1 MIIITRILAIMS
13 GIVLLLVGIA
23 AIDGMTLISL
33 AIGTMLAMIG
43 LSLIGLGLI
52 SINNIMEEMND

>member
-1 MIIITRILAIMS
+1 MVIITRILAIMT
-13 GIVLLLVGIA
+13 GIALLLAGIA

-52 SINNIMEEMND
+52 SISKLMDEMEG

>member
-13 GIVLLLVGIA
+13 GIVLLLAGIA

-33 AIGTMLAMIG
+33 AIGTALAMIG
-43 LSLIGLGLI
+43 LSLIWLGLI
-52 SINNIMEEMND
+52 SISNLMEKMND

>member
-1 MIIITRILAIMS
+1 MVIITRILAIML
-13 GIVLLLVGIA
+13 GIVLILAGVA

-43 LSLIGLGLI
+43 LSLVGLGLI
-52 SINNIMEEMND
+52 SINNIMEEME

>member
-1 MIIITRILAIMS
+1 MIIITRILAIML
-13 GIVLLLVGIA
+13 GIVLLLAGIA

-43 LSLIGLGLI
+43 LSLVGLGLI
-52 SINNIMEEMND
+52 SINNIMEEIE

>member
-1 MIIITRILAIMS
+1 MIIMTRILAIMS
-13 GIVLLLVGIA
+13 GIVLLLAGIA
-23 AIDGMTLISL
+23 AIDGMTLIGL

>member
-1 MIIITRILAIMS
+1 MS
-13 GIVLLLVGIA
+13 GIVLLLAGIA

-52 SINNIMEEMND
+52 SISNLMDKMEG

>member
-1 MIIITRILAIMS
+1 MIIVTRILAIMT
-13 GIVLLLVGIA
+13 GIVLLLAGIA

-43 LSLIGLGLI
+43 LILVGLGLI
-52 SINNIMEEMND
+52 SISNLMEEMND

>member
-1 MIIITRILAIMS
+1 MIIITRILAIIS
-13 GIVLLLVGIA
+13 GIVLLLAGIA
-23 AIDGMTLISL
+23 AIDGMTLMSL

-52 SINNIMEEMND
+52 SINNIMGEMND

>member
-1 MIIITRILAIMS
+1 MIIITRILVIIT
-13 GIVLLLVGIA
+13 GIVLLLAGIA

-43 LSLIGLGLI
+43 LSLVGLGLI
-52 SINNIMEEMND
+52 SISNLMDKMEG

>member
-1 MIIITRILAIMS
+1 MIIITRILAIML
-13 GIVLLLVGIA
+13 GIVLILAGVA

-52 SINNIMEEMND
+52 SISNLMEEMND

>member
-1 MIIITRILAIMS
+1 MVIITRILAIML
-13 GIVLLLVGIA
+13 GIVLLLAGIA

-43 LSLIGLGLI
+43 LSLVGLGLI
-52 SINNIMEEMND
+52 SINNIMEEME

>member
-1 MIIITRILAIMS
+1 MIIITRILAIIS
-13 GIVLLLVGIA
+13 GIVLLLAGIA

-52 SINNIMEEMND
+52 SISNLMEGIE

>member
-1 MIIITRILAIMS
+1 MIIVTRILAIMT
-13 GIVLLLVGIA
+13 GIVLLLVGVA

-52 SINNIMEEMND
+52 SINNIMEEMD

>member
-1 MIIITRILAIMS
+1 MVIITRILAIMS
-13 GIVLLLVGIA
+13 GIVLLLAGVA

-43 LSLIGLGLI
+43 LSFIGLGLI
-52 SINNIMEEMND
+52 SISNLMEEIND

>member
-23 AIDGMTLISL
+23 AIDGMTLVSL

-43 LSLIGLGLI
+43 LSLIGLALI
-52 SINNIMEEMND
+52 SISNLMEEMND

>member
-1 MIIITRILAIMS
+1 MIIMTRILAIMS
-13 GIVLLLVGIA
+13 GIVLLLAGIA

-52 SINNIMEEMND
+52 SISNLMEEMND

>member
-13 GIVLLLVGIA
+13 GIVLLLAGIA

-43 LSLIGLGLI
+43 LSLVGLGLI
-52 SINNIMEEMND
+52 SISNLMEEMND

>member
-1 MIIITRILAIMS
+1 MIIITRILAIMT
-13 GIVLLLVGIA
+13 GIVLLLVGVA

>member
-1 MIIITRILAIMS
+1 MIIITRILAIIT
-13 GIVLLLVGIA
+13 GIVLLIAGVA

-43 LSLIGLGLI
+43 LSLVGLGLI
-52 SINNIMEEMND
+52 SISNLMDEMEG

>member
-1 MIIITRILAIMS
+1 MIIMTRILAIMS
-13 GIVLLLVGIA
+13 GIVLLLAGIA
-23 AIDGMTLISL
+23 AIDGMTLVSL

-43 LSLIGLGLI
+43 LSLIGFGLI

>member
-1 MIIITRILAIMS
+1 MVIITRILAIMS
-13 GIVLLLVGIA
+13 GIVLLLAGVA

-52 SINNIMEEMND
+52 SINNIMEEMD

>member
-1 MIIITRILAIMS
+1 MIIITRILAIMT
-13 GIVLLLVGIA
+13 GIVLLLVGVA

-52 SINNIMEEMND
+52 SINNIMGEMND

>member
-1 MIIITRILAIMS
+1 MIIITRILAIIS
-13 GIVLLLVGIA
+13 GIVLLLAGIA

-52 SINNIMEEMND
+52 SINNIIEEIDQ

>member
-1 MIIITRILAIMS
+1 MIIITKILAIMS
-13 GIVLLLVGIA
+13 GIVLLLAGIA

-33 AIGTMLAMIG
+33 AIGTALAMIG

-52 SINNIMEEMND
+52 SISNLMDKMEG

>member
-1 MIIITRILAIMS
+1 MIIITRILAIMT
-13 GIVLLLVGIA
+13 GIVLLLAGIA
-23 AIDGMTLISL
+23 AIDGMTLVSL

-52 SINNIMEEMND
+52 SINNIMEEMD

>member
-1 MIIITRILAIMS
+1 MIIMTRILAIML
-13 GIVLLLVGIA
+13 GIVLLLAGVA

-33 AIGTMLAMIG
+33 AIGTALAIIG

-52 SINNIMEEMND
+52 SINNLMEEMD

>member
-1 MIIITRILAIMS
+1 MIIMTRILAIMT
-13 GIVLLLVGIA
+13 GIVLLLAGIA
-23 AIDGMTLISL
+23 AIDGMTLMSL

-52 SINNIMEEMND
+52 SISNLMEEMND

>member
-1 MIIITRILAIMS
+1 MIIITRILAIMT
-13 GIVLLLVGIA
+13 GIVLLLVGVA

-52 SINNIMEEMND
+52 SISNLMEEMND

>member
-1 MIIITRILAIMS
+1 MIIITRILAIIT
-13 GIVLLLVGIA
+13 GIVLLLAGIA

-52 SINNIMEEMND
+52 SISNLMEEIND

>member
-1 MIIITRILAIMS
+1 MIIITRILAIIL
-13 GIVLLLVGIA
+13 GIFLILAGVA

-43 LSLIGLGLI
+43 LSLVGLGLI
-52 SINNIMEEMND
+52 SINNLMEKMD

>member
-1 MIIITRILAIMS
+1 MIIITRILAIML
-13 GIVLLLVGIA
+13 GIVLILAGVA

-43 LSLIGLGLI
+43 LSLVGLGLI
-52 SINNIMEEMND
+52 SINNIMEEME

>member
-1 MIIITRILAIMS
+1 MVIITRIIAIMS
-13 GIVLLLVGIA
+13 GIVLLLAGIA

-52 SINNIMEEMND
+52 SINNIMEEMD

>member
-1 MIIITRILAIMS
+1 MIIITRILAIIT
-13 GIVLLLVGIA
+13 GIVLLLAGIA

-52 SINNIMEEMND
+52 SISNLMEEMND

>member
-1 MIIITRILAIMS
+1 MIIITRILSIIS
-13 GIVLLLVGIA
+13 GIVLLLAGIA

-52 SINNIMEEMND
+52 SISNLMEEMND